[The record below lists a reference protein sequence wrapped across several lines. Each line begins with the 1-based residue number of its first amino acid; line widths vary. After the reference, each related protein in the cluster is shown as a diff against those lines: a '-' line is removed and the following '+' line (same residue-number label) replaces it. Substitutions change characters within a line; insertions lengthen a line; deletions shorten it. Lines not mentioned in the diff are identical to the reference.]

1 MTVDLNSVAVR
12 VKQYL
17 VDELNSMPSNSRFD
31 TYQRKLLSES
41 IDSMVSEVKDGWEA
55 VFSSQLEIGKYI
67 ESGLKANPSYNFGQG
82 GGHMSQMFIAIHSF
96 VTSNNIRFENASQKS
111 AAFLIMRS
119 KKRKGIT
126 PASFVKN
133 VIDKK
138 GQEIVEI
145 ISALFTYF
153 VEVTL
158 KSELNGIVQS

>member
-1 MTVDLNSVAVR
+1 MIVDLNSVAIR

-17 VDELNSMPSNSRFD
+17 IDELNSMPSSSRFD
-31 TYQRKLLSES
+31 TYQRKLLSEN
-41 IDSMVSEVKDGWEA
+41 IDTMVSEIQNGWEA
-55 VFSSQLEIGKYI
+55 VFSSQLEFGKYI
-67 ESGLKANPSYNFGQG
+67 ESGLKANPSYDFHQG
-82 GGHMSQMFIAIHSF
+82 GGHKSKLFLSIHSF
-96 VTSNNIRFENASQKS
+96 VTAGSISFNNASQRS

-126 PASFVKN
+126 PAPFIKN